1 MGWLIYGAN
10 GYTGEL
16 VAREAAARGLRPV
29 LAGRRREAV
38 EPLAREL
45 GCEARAFALDDVAA
59 VRQGLRDVRAVLHC
73 AGPFIR
79 TWRPMAEA
87 CLEAGVHYLDVTGE
101 IPVFE
106 ALAARDGEAR
116 RCGVTLLPG
125 VGFDVVPSDCLAA
138 HLKRRLPSATSLTL
152 AFTISVGP
160 SRGTARTA
168 LENLDRGGLV
178 RRGGALTP
186 VPAAWRRRR
195 IDFGRG
201 PRPAVSI
208 PWGDVSTAFHSTGI
222 PDIEVY
228 MAMPGAAITALRL
241 GRPFL
246 PLFRSP
252 RLRGWLLRRYETGPP
267 GPTAEQRARGFSVV
281 WGEARDRQGA
291 AVSSRLRGPEG
302 YTLTVHSSLAA
313 VARVLQGE
321 APPGFQT
328 PSRAFGPDFVLDLGG
343 PDIVREDIA

>member
-1 MGWLIYGAN
+1 VGWLIYGAN

-38 EPLAREL
+38 GALAAEL
-45 GCEARAFALDDVAA
+45 GCEARAFPLDDPAA
-59 VRQGLRDVRAVLHC
+59 LREGLRGARAVLHC

-79 TWRPMAEA
+79 TWRAMADA
-87 CLEAGVHYLDVTGE
+87 CLETGAHYLDVTGE

-116 RCGVTLLPG
+116 ARGVTLLPG

-138 HLKRRLPSATSLTL
+138 HLKQRLPSATSLTL

-160 SRGTARTA
+160 SRGTATTA
-168 LENLDRGGLV
+168 LENLHRGGLV
-178 RRGGALTP
+178 RRGGVLTP
-186 VPAAWRRRR
+186 VPAGWRRREV
-195 IDFGRG
+195 DFGRG
-201 PRPAVSI
+201 PRPVVTI
-208 PWGDVSTAFHSTGI
+208 PWGDVSTAFHSTGV

-241 GRPFL
+241 GRPLL
-246 PLFRSP
+246 PLLRSA
-252 RLRGWLLRRYETGPP
+252 RLRGWLLRRYERGPA
-267 GPTAEQRARGFSVV
+267 GPTDEQRARGWMAI
-281 WGEARDRQGA
+281 WGEARDAAGA
-291 AVSSRLRGPEG
+291 AVAARLRGPEG

-313 VARVLQGE
+313 VARVLEGK

-328 PSRAFGPDFVLDLGG
+328 PSRAFGADFVLELGR
-343 PDIVREDIA
+343 PDIVREDL